1 MESEFANR
9 QIDWMHQI
17 DQCLSH
23 VWMVRAFLK
32 HSDEAAE
39 DDELADVHRELYDY
53 MLALGPSLDRGDAG
67 KYLRIAQKKFS
78 KLRKSMEWF
87 VEFQPEISGHM
98 NFRMAAKS
106 LQLAVGEIERLLA
119 SVAEQTAN
127 SSTAPSGF
135 PASTGSIGP
144 TGFVGPTESLPDED
158 ESEDAEENS
167 TNLGFGDR

>member
-1 MESEFANR
+1 MESEFANQ
-9 QIDWMHQI
+9 QIAWMHQL

-32 HSDEAAE
+32 HSEEAAE
-39 DDELADVHRELYDY
+39 DEELAEVHRELYDY
-53 MLALGPSLDRGDAG
+53 MLALGPSLDQGDAS

-106 LQLAVGEIERLLA
+106 LQLTVGQIERILREVEVFQSA
-119 SVAEQTAN
+119 QVTGP
-127 SSTAPSGF
+127 ST
-135 PASTGSIGP
+135 P
-144 TGFVGPTESLPDED
+144 TDTREDDHPD
-158 ESEDAEENS
+158 
-167 TNLGFGDR
+167 GGDDFTLSYSDPRDDR

>member
-1 MESEFANR
+1 MESEFASPK
-9 QIDWMHQI
+9 IAWMHQI

-39 DDELADVHRELYDY
+39 DDELAEVHRELYDY
-53 MLALGPSLDRGDAG
+53 MLALGPSLDRGDAP

-106 LQLAVGEIERLLA
+106 LQLAVGQIERLLEE
-119 SVAEQTAN
+119 VAQQSTN
-127 SSTAPSGF
+127 SSGGPSESLLDDQETEE
-135 PASTGSIGP
+135 AEESSIG
-144 TGFVGPTESLPDED
+144 TD
-158 ESEDAEENS
+158 
-167 TNLGFGDR
+167 FGDR